1 MKEIDDLNYEY
12 QSPYLSKLKAVEA
25 QEERDQLSLMFKRQ
39 EESCKLETDLE
50 IPSSLKN
57 QKDDDK
63 ELKLTNKDVNSNI
76 TDIQIEQ
83 NEYKNNVLS
92 PFIDRDNNRTMSRV
106 SILNNM
112 NMNSSFISRN
122 HTYDYKKVDSINQ
135 EGEQKN
141 QEEGD
146 ISQLLESQILHQG
159 RKAKQSRL
167 VQQNSI
173 QLINSQQVIKNQA
186 GNTGNA
192 QKELMNRFLMMY
204 AKQKNQVTTLDVIV
218 KLKIKLKGFFEKYTY
233 SGRVRQIKRNT
244 KICEAINDKSDGLLL
259 LKKLGIFG
267 KVELLSRQITKCIFK
282 YSGKFKIL
290 SKILS
295 FFLRMLKKLIRF
307 SQGKISSVEF
317 FKPHHTPLLIFN
329 MSCIILNCFFVYF
342 LSVYVVYQSI
352 MDIPSS
358 FTYHYF
364 ILMLV
369 LWIIEFFVRINTAE
383 IFRTNYVQNR
393 MQTFRKYIKEGFI
406 SDLMPMIALLIS
418 ISNEKA
424 LFFVF
429 LKYFG
434 LKKDIENVE
443 KKLLMRLNR
452 HYYIQMINLAAN
464 IFLIGHTIGITY
476 YLTARIELDFFNET
490 RSWLDTR
497 IAAEGDWYKIYL
509 QSLYWAFTLLT
520 TGSNEVETGLEMF
533 FTTFIMMFTGAMFAY
548 IFNTIANI
556 IEEMNLV
563 EQEKKKDINLINNF
577 MRRRKISSEIQHKA
591 NEDLEFFY
599 QTSYKKKSEEEKQ
612 VLSKI
617 SLELTN
623 KMQLEYNR
631 VIIDK
636 IKVLTDNFSP
646 STIDQICFK
655 VEEQFYSPNQIII
668 EQDSQ
673 FYQSPSL
680 IFILNGSVE
689 IFEKLA
695 NSQENGILQAESLDN
710 KSISVVKEYKKGDII
725 GEVNF
730 FNGQS
735 MNIFMRSQDFTTI
748 LKIDRDTFLD
758 VLKNNQRDFQKF
770 CEIKDKILLYSE
782 FKYLNL
788 KCSIC
793 RSSQHLLQNC
803 PLSHFRSDNPFLF
816 AKYNKSIDQQRDK
829 EYERKIPQ
837 QFNAYTD
844 MFIICNSV
852 NRILDQI
859 QIDSQLDQIYSSLSN
874 MTEEEI
880 QEEDQEELEDD
891 QLTQTQTLTKT
902 KDNSAISPNNNNNQN
917 ASQLSVN
924 PPLEQSVLMPQQQAQ
939 LYGHRSRRQSREHSF
954 QPSLEKNYLT
964 NQLSIHNPSNSYQ
977 QFESYQIL
985 ANSDQQNNFN
995 SNLSPIPEKQSSQ
1008 VQQIQV
1014 RFEESYNREPSS
1026 TSLKEPSQ
1034 NQPIFLRRRHEQ
1046 TIIAQIKN
1054 FLKDPSYFNVREE
1067 SIRTAS
1073 QSKNNSRQLQ
1083 KQQQVVNHITD
1094 TQYGLNMEKI
1104 KQQNFYWYFDQQKD
1118 YMHYFP
1124 EGNMF
1129 PQIQKYNNKKK
1140 KIKDK
1145 AQPLTTRKDSFSP
1158 QKKAKKSMKRIY

>member
-1 MKEIDDLNYEY
+1 MKQIDDLNYEN
-12 QSPYLSKLKAVEA
+12 QSPYLSKLKAMEA
-25 QEERDQLSLMFKRQ
+25 LEERDQLSLMFKRQ

-50 IPSSLKN
+50 IPSTVKN
-57 QKDDDK
+57 QQDDEK
-63 ELKLTNKDVNSNI
+63 EVKLSNKDMASNI
-76 TDIQIEQ
+76 TELQGEQ

-92 PFIDRDNNRTMSRV
+92 PFIERDNNRTMSRV
-106 SILNNM
+106 SIMNNKNLN
-112 NMNSSFISRN
+112 NSSFISRN
-122 HTYDYKKVDSINQ
+122 LIYDYKKVDSINQ
-135 EGEQKN
+135 DGDYKTPED
-141 QEEGD
+141 GD
-146 ISQLLESQILHQG
+146 ITQMLESQNLYQG

-204 AKQKNQVTTLDVIV
+204 AKQKNQITTLDVIV
-218 KLKIKLKGFFEKYTY
+218 KLKIKLQGFFEKYTY
-233 SGRVRQIKRNT
+233 SGRVRQIKKNP
-244 KICEAINDKSDGLLL
+244 KICEAINDKSDGQIL

-267 KVELLSRQITKCIFK
+267 KIELLSRQITKCIFK

-295 FFLRMLKKLIRF
+295 FFLNMLKKFIRF

-329 MSCIILNCFFVYF
+329 LSCIVLNCIFLYF
-342 LSVYVVYQSI
+342 LSVYVVYQNI
-352 MDIPSS
+352 MDIPKSI
-358 FTYHYF
+358 TYHYF

-406 SDLMPMIALLIS
+406 SDFMPMIGLLVS
-418 ISNEKA
+418 ITNEKA

-429 LKYFG
+429 LKYLG
-434 LKKDIENVE
+434 LRKDIENAE

-464 IFLIGHTIGITY
+464 IFLIGHVIGIMY
-476 YLTARIELDFFNET
+476 YLTARIELDFFDET
-490 RSWLDTR
+490 YSWLDTR
-497 IAAEGDWYKIYL
+497 IAVEGDWYKIYL

-533 FTTFIMMFTGAMFAY
+533 FTTFIMMFTGAIFAY

-563 EQEKKKDINLINNF
+563 EQEKKKDINLINNY
-577 MRRRKISSEIQHKA
+577 MRRRKISSEVQHKA

-631 VIIDK
+631 VIINK

-646 STIDQICFK
+646 TTIDSICFK
-655 VEEQFYSPNQIII
+655 VDEQFYSPNQIII

-680 IFILNGSVE
+680 IFIVNGSVE
-689 IFEKLA
+689 IFEKLNNQNEA
-695 NSQENGILQAESLDN
+695 ATTQLISGTQENN
-710 KSISVVKEYKKGDII
+710 SISVVKEYKKGDII

-748 LKIDRDTFLD
+748 LKIDRDIFLD

-782 FKYLNL
+782 FKSLNL

-816 AKYNKSIDQQRDK
+816 AKYNKSVDQQRDK

-844 MFIICNSV
+844 MFIICSSV
-852 NRILDQI
+852 NKILDQI
-859 QIDSQLDQIYSSLSN
+859 QIDSQLDQIYSSLTN

-880 QEEDQEELEDD
+880 QEEEDQDLEDD
-891 QLTQTQTLTKT
+891 QITQTLTKT
-902 KDNSAISPNNNNNQN
+902 KDNSVALPNNNQN
-917 ASQLSVN
+917 NQSQLSVI
-924 PPLEQSVLMPQQQAQ
+924 PPIEQSALMPQQSVQ

-954 QPSLEKNYLT
+954 LPSVEKNYLT
-964 NQLSIHNPSNSYQ
+964 NQLSIHNPSSSYQ

-995 SNLSPIPEKQSSQ
+995 GNHSPIEKQLSQ
-1008 VQQIQV
+1008 GQQIQV
-1014 RFEESYNREPSS
+1014 RFEENYNREPSS
-1026 TSLKEPSQ
+1026 TSLKENNQ
-1034 NQPIFLRRRHEQ
+1034 TQPIFLRRRHEQ
-1046 TIIAQIKN
+1046 TIITQIKN
-1054 FLKDPSYFNVREE
+1054 FLKDPNYFNVREE
-1067 SIRTAS
+1067 SIRTQS
-1073 QSKNNSRQLQ
+1073 QSKNNSKQIQ
-1083 KQQQVVNHITD
+1083 KQQQAVNHITD

-1104 KQQNFYWYFDQQKD
+1104 KQQNFYWYFDHQKD
-1118 YMHYFP
+1118 FLHYFP

-1129 PQIQKYNNKKK
+1129 LQIQKYNNKKK
-1140 KIKDK
+1140 KIKDRN
-1145 AQPLTTRKDSFSP
+1145 QPLTSRKDSFSP
-1158 QKKAKKSMKRIY
+1158 VKKAKKSMKRIY

>member
-1 MKEIDDLNYEY
+1 MKEIDDLNYEF

-50 IPSSLKN
+50 IASPSN
-57 QKDDDK
+57 NFKDDEGEVK
-63 ELKLTNKDVNSNI
+63 FQNKDMTSNI
-76 TDIQIEQ
+76 TDMQVEQ
-83 NEYKNNVLS
+83 NEYKNNVLN
-92 PFIDRDNNRTMSRV
+92 PFIDRDNNRTISKV

-112 NMNSSFISRN
+112 NHNNTLFISGN
-122 HTYDYKKVDSINQ
+122 HIYDYNKEDSINQ

-141 QEEGD
+141 PDDAD
-146 ISQLLESQILHQG
+146 ISQVLESQFLYQGG

-173 QLINSQQVIKNQA
+173 LLINSQQVIKNQA

-204 AKQKNQVTTLDVIV
+204 AKQKNQITTLDVIV
-218 KLKIKLKGFFEKYTY
+218 KLKIKLQGFFQKYTY
-233 SGRVRQIKRNT
+233 SGRVRQIQKNP
-244 KICEAINDKSDGLLL
+244 KICETINDKSDGYLL

-267 KVELLSRQITKCIFK
+267 KIELLSRQITKCIFK

-295 FFLRMLKKLIRF
+295 FFLRMLKKFIRF

-329 MSCIILNCFFVYF
+329 LSCIVLNCIFLYF
-342 LSVYVVYQSI
+342 LSIFVVYQST
-352 MDIPSS
+352 MDFPSS
-358 FTYHYF
+358 VTYYYF
-364 ILMLV
+364 ILTLI
-369 LWIIEFFVRINTAE
+369 LWIVEFFVRINTAE

-406 SDLMPMIALLIS
+406 SDFMPMIALLIS

-424 LFFVF
+424 LFFIF

-434 LKKDIENVE
+434 LRKDIYNTE
-443 KKLLMRLNR
+443 KKFLMRLNR

-464 IFLIGHTIGITY
+464 IFLIGHVIGTMY
-476 YLTARIELDFFNET
+476 YITARIELDYFDET
-490 RSWLDTR
+490 KSWLDTR
-497 IAAEGDWYKIYL
+497 IAVEGDWYKIYL

-533 FTTFIMMFTGAMFAY
+533 FTTFIMMFTGAIFAY

-563 EQEKKKDINLINNF
+563 EHEKKKDINLINNY

-599 QTSYKKKSEEEKQ
+599 QTSYKKKSEEEKH

-631 VIIDK
+631 VIINK

-655 VEEQFYSPNQIII
+655 VDEQFYSPNQIII
-668 EQDSQ
+668 EQENQ

-680 IFILNGSVE
+680 IFIVSGSVE
-689 IFEKLA
+689 IFEKLDNLKEA
-695 NSQENGILQAESLDN
+695 GNSQADFQDN

-735 MNIFMRSQDFTTI
+735 MNIFMRSQDFTTV
-748 LKIDRDTFLD
+748 LKIDRDVFLD

-782 FKYLNL
+782 FKSLNL

-793 RSSQHLLQNC
+793 RSSLHLLQNC

-816 AKYNKSIDQQRDK
+816 AKYNQSVDQQRDK

-852 NRILDQI
+852 NKVLDQI

-874 MTEEEI
+874 MTEEV

-891 QLTQTQTLTKT
+891 QQTQTLTKT
-902 KDNSAISPNNNNNQN
+902 KDNSAILPNNNQN
-917 ASQLSVN
+917 NPSQLSVS

-939 LYGHRSRRQSREHSF
+939 LHGHNRSRRQSREHSF
-954 QPSLEKNYLT
+954 LPSVEKNYLT
-964 NQLSIHNPSNSYQ
+964 NQLSLHNPSSSYQ
-977 QFESYQIL
+977 QFDSYQIL

-995 SNLSPIPEKQSSQ
+995 SNLSPVEKQSSQ

-1014 RFEESYNREPSS
+1014 RFDENYNREPSS
-1026 TSLKEPSQ
+1026 TSFKEPCQ

-1046 TIIAQIKN
+1046 TIITQIKN
-1054 FLKDPSYFNVREE
+1054 FLKDPNYFNVREE
-1067 SIRTAS
+1067 SILTQS
-1073 QSKNNSRQLQ
+1073 QSKSNSRQFQ
-1083 KQQQVVNHITD
+1083 KQNQVINHITD

-1104 KQQNFYWYFDQQKD
+1104 KQQNFYWYFDSQKD
-1118 YMHYFP
+1118 FLYYFP

-1129 PQIQKYNNKKK
+1129 QQIQKYNNKKK

-1145 AQPLTTRKDSFSP
+1145 NQLLTARKDSISP
-1158 QKKAKKSMKRIY
+1158 VKKAKKSMRRIF